1 MKKAFVI
8 LAMGT
13 ALCLSAQD
21 IRLGVQ
27 GAVSVPANNLADNA
41 NAGLQAGGHAQW
53 DFRGGHGLMVRAD
66 LTFFGQNNST
76 SVSDLAIAADY
87 TYHFERRPRGAY
99 LLVGL
104 SQQNYHTSFS
114 NWSRN
119 NAGVGIDLGAGYDLD
134 RRLGLQARYT
144 SNNFN
149 EGTYGSLNL
158 GVVYTF

>member
-66 LTFFGQNNST
+66 LTFFGQNR
-76 SVSDLAIAADY
+76 I
-87 TYHFERRPRGAY
+87 RRPGFAFRVRCVLSEAGRKDRCRSGRIALGRLRSSIEPLNRG
-99 LLVGL
+99 
-104 SQQNYHTSFS
+104 
-114 NWSRN
+114 
-119 NAGVGIDLGAGYDLD
+119 
-134 RRLGLQARYT
+134 
-144 SNNFN
+144 
-149 EGTYGSLNL
+149 
-158 GVVYTF
+158 